1 MANKLSGINIDKEL
15 LRRFK
20 VYCIENGTT
29 MKDKVEE
36 LIIKEMK
43 KK

>member
-1 MANKLSGINIDKEL
+1 MTGRLSGINIDKEL
-15 LRRFK
+15 LQKFK
-20 VYCIENGTT
+20 VYCVEHKTT